1 MIYSKL
7 LVTVDGSRLSE
18 GILPYARSL
27 AKALHIPV
35 ELLQVTDPDV
45 ISSLS
50 DPSVG
55 QYLDT
60 VEADT
65 KRASRDYLES
75 VAGSFRDSGTVKC
88 AAKIGNP
95 AEVIAD
101 RAAAHS
107 GTLIAMATHGRSGV
121 QRWLLGS
128 VATKV
133 LHAATNPLLLVRAT
147 ENSETGK
154 ESPLK
159 TVLVPLDGSTL
170 AELVLPYV
178 VALAKETDLEV
189 VLLRVYSVPT
199 QVYMAEGFVH
209 EFDSVTENI
218 RQDARN
224 YLEGKVLR
232 LQGEGLTKVSY
243 VLLEGDAASEI
254 IDMAQKTPDNLV
266 AMCTHGRSGVGR
278 WIIGSVTDRVV
289 RHSGEPVLVIRS
301 SVPK

>member
-1 MIYSKL
+1 
-7 LVTVDGSRLSE
+7 
-18 GILPYARSL
+18 
-27 AKALHIPV
+27 V

-45 ISSLS
+45 ISSFS
-50 DPSVG
+50 DPPVG

-60 VEADT
+60 VEADM

-75 VAGSFRDSGTVKC
+75 MAGSFRDSVTVKC
-88 AAKIGNP
+88 AAEIGNP

-147 ENSETGK
+147 DKSETGK

-159 TVLVPLDGSTL
+159 TVLVPLDGSPL
-170 AELVLPYV
+170 AELVLPH
-178 VALAKETDLEV
+178 VAAVAKSMKLEV
-189 VLLRVYSVPT
+189 VLLRVYSVPG
-199 QVYMAEGFVH
+199 QWYAGEGYAPDYPQLM
-209 EFDSVTENI
+209 EST
-218 RQDARN
+218 RQETKN
-224 YLEGKVLR
+224 YLEGKVQQLEA
-232 LQGEGLTKVSY
+232 EGLDKISY
-243 VLLEGDAASEI
+243 VMLEGDAASEI

-278 WIIGSVTDRVV
+278 WVLGSVTDRVV
-289 RHSGEPVLVIRS
+289 RYSGDQVLVIRS
-301 SVPK
+301 SVLR

>member
-7 LVTVDGSRLSE
+7 LVTLDGSQLAE

-27 AKALHIPV
+27 AKALHVPV

-55 QYLDT
+55 QYHDT
-60 VEADT
+60 VEARM

-88 AAKIGNP
+88 AAEIGNP

-147 ENSETGK
+147 KKSETGK

-159 TVLVPLDGSTL
+159 TVLVPLDGSIL

-178 VALAKETDLEV
+178 VALAKEMDLEV
-189 VLLRVYSVPT
+189 VLLRAYSVPA
-199 QVYMAEGFVH
+199 QWYMAEGFVP
-209 EFDSVTENI
+209 EFGSLTENI

-232 LQGEGLTKVSY
+232 LQGEGLTKVSC
-243 VLLEGDAASEI
+243 VLLESDAASEI
-254 IDMAQKTPDNLV
+254 IDMAQTTPDNLV

-278 WIIGSVTDRVV
+278 WVLGSVTDRVV
-289 RHSGEPVLVIRS
+289 RHSGDPVLVIRS
-301 SVPK
+301 AQT